1 MKSKSSSWKEKVD
14 PAFDIIIRK
23 FVKFFDSVELISN
36 TGWLVLNEE
45 YLKNF
50 SKVQH
55 GWIVNYEKE
64 MTKDRIINFAR
75 SKTMSTKERD
85 RKRSD
90 FRQNVFDSVKILP
103 EDSQKHYKNL
113 FEPYYSEKIICDYFK
128 DMTPERWK
136 EEVKRFIGH
145 LFLLEIHTA
154 LIETENMFKD
164 MDEKT
169 IKKVLRPSF
178 IMNFLLS
185 VYNAICLLVFK
196 KQLPELMKAARG
208 EDEESFF
215 KILQIDRTAVE
226 CKWAKEM
233 IRKAQLAGDEKFFKK
248 MAKAIRTPPLDN
260 RRIYGQLL
268 IVLLL
273 FWRYGLRELENDEL
287 IELLE
292 DSGIRVQDDPETFR
306 KFVEREIKPAF
317 EDSKTPS
324 TVVKV

>member
-1 MKSKSSSWKEKVD
+1 MKSQSSSWKEKVD
-14 PAFDIIIRK
+14 PAFDIIISK

-50 SKVQH
+50 CKVQH

-75 SKTMSTKERD
+75 SKTMPAAERN
-85 RKRSD
+85 RKQSD
-90 FRQNVFDSVKILP
+90 FKKDILDSVKILP
-103 EDSQKHYKNL
+103 EDSQKYYKKI
-113 FEPYYSEKIICDYFK
+113 FEPYYSEKINYDYFK

-145 LFLLEIHTA
+145 LALLEIHTA

-164 MDEKT
+164 VDEKT
-169 IKKVLRPSF
+169 IKKALRPSF

-185 VYNAICLLVFK
+185 LYNCICLLVFK
-196 KQLPELMKAARG
+196 KQLPELMKTARG
-208 EDEESFF
+208 GDEASFF

-233 IRKAQLAGDEKFFKK
+233 IRRAQLAGDEKFFKK

-260 RRIYGQLL
+260 RRIYGQLI

-306 KFVEREIKPAF
+306 KFVEREIKPVF
-317 EDSKTPS
+317 EDSQTSS

>member
-1 MKSKSSSWKEKVD
+1 M
-14 PAFDIIIRK
+14 
-23 FVKFFDSVELISN
+23 KFFDSVELISN

-50 SKVQH
+50 CKVQH
-55 GWIVNYEKE
+55 GWILNYEKE
-64 MTKDRIINFAR
+64 MTKERIINFAR
-75 SKTMSTKERD
+75 SKTMPAAERN
-85 RKRSD
+85 RKQSD
-90 FRQNVFDSVKILP
+90 LRKDIFDSVKTLS
-103 EDSQKHYKNL
+103 EDSQKYYKKV
-113 FEPYYSEKIICDYFK
+113 FEPYYSDKISCDYFK

-145 LFLLEIHTA
+145 LALLELHTA
-154 LIETENMFKD
+154 LIETENNFKD
-164 MDEKT
+164 MDKST

-185 VYNAICLLVFK
+185 VYNVICLLVFK
-196 KQLPELMKAARG
+196 KQLPELMKAAKG
-208 EDEESFF
+208 GDEQSFF

-260 RRIYGQLL
+260 RRIYGHII

-273 FWRYGLRELENDEL
+273 FWRYGFRELENDER

-306 KFVEREIKPAF
+306 KFVDREIKPLF
-317 EDSKTPS
+317 EDSQTPL